1 MKSAPLGVVFKSHFP
16 ITILIKFIAGT
27 DNKCIE
33 GVMFAGWG
41 AHTDHPG
48 AAYLTAAAAIGMT
61 MLDLERFIKRLEKVE
76 IVSLLLLEML
86 IIVIMLKVLEKAC
99 GRKTEEI
106 LTTKIN
112 ELMV

>member
-1 MKSAPLGVVFKSHFP
+1 MQRIISFSSSGHIS
-16 ITILIKFIAGT
+16 GT

-41 AHTDHPG
+41 SHTDHTR

-61 MLDLERFIKRLEKVE
+61 QLDLERFIKRLEKVE
-76 IVSLLLLEML
+76 ITILLLLPSL
-86 IIVIMLKVLEKAC
+86 VYCIIVYCIIKVLEKAC

>member
-1 MKSAPLGVVFKSHFP
+1 M
-16 ITILIKFIAGT
+16 TIYSFAGT

-41 AHTDHPG
+41 SHTDHTG

-76 IVSLLLLEML
+76 IKSFL
-86 IIVIMLKVLEKAC
+86 ISNVINVEGVGEVMWPKD
-99 GRKTEEI
+99 
-106 LTTKIN
+106 
-112 ELMV
+112 